1 MKFQHKDRNVPLH
14 LILIFA
20 LLSIGIWISGYLYY
34 KYQREDI
41 KKEKQEDLA
50 AVADLKVSQIVNW
63 RRERLADA
71 QNIFENKLIIPHV
84 QQFLERPMSSAYK
97 QEILHW
103 LKSKQKYYLYKNVIL
118 VDTNAEIRLAV
129 TDGKEVL
136 GPDAKKLAMEAM
148 EKKQVVFSD
157 LYRGKIANVIR
168 ITLVV
173 PMLVTRDSETI
184 PIGAI
189 LLRVDPYQFL
199 YPLIQ
204 MWPTPSETA
213 ETVLFR
219 REDNEVVFL
228 NELRHKKGPALKL
241 RFSVNEQRLPSTMTM
256 YGITGVHEA
265 IDYRGIPV
273 LAVVRS
279 IPDSPW
285 FLVAKI
291 DQEEIYVSIHERL
304 IIAMIL
310 VTIFIVATGSVIGL
324 IWRNQR
330 AQSYHKLYESE
341 AERLREHKQAEEI
354 LLEEKHFSDSV
365 INSLPGIFY
374 LFDMEGRF
382 LRWNRNFEVVTGYAA
397 EEVPQKNPLDF
408 FSGEEK
414 TLVGE
419 TIQEVFTKGESS
431 VEANLVL
438 KDRSRIPYL
447 FTGLRFLSG
456 DQKYLLGMGIDITER
471 KRVEKEIRKLNE
483 ELEQRVIQ
491 RTEQL
496 DTANRGLEDEIVDR
510 KAIEKAL
517 KAAELRYRVLFEQSP
532 DGVLL
537 IDPETTLPIE
547 FNETAHQQLGYSRE
561 EFARLRISDYEVFE
575 EPDEIRSRV
584 DKILHI
590 GRDDFQTKHQTQ
602 NGEIKDVMVTV
613 QLLDLYGRPV
623 LHCIFRDIT
632 ELKRAEEEISGLNE
646 ILQRRALELE
656 AINRELEA
664 FSYSVSHDL
673 RAPLR
678 SVDGFSQAL
687 LEDYHD
693 KLDAEGR
700 DYLQRIR
707 RASQY
712 MGQLI
717 DDLLNLSRVT
727 RFEMHHEEVDLSA
740 LVKVIA
746 ADLKASQPDQNAE
759 FVIEDGVVVN
769 GDARLLRIM
778 LENLLSNAWK
788 FTGNHPHPVIQFGI
802 IQYEEKRACF
812 LRDNGAGFE
821 MKYANKLFGPFQ
833 RLHTQAEFPGTGVG
847 LAIVY
852 RIVQRHG
859 GRVWA
864 EGEEGKGAT
873 FYFTV

>member
-1 MKFQHKDRNVPLH
+1 MSQQTRYRTIPNH
-14 LILIFA
+14 LIIIFL
-20 LLSIGIWISGYLYY
+20 LLSVSFCFAGYQYY
-34 KYQREDI
+34 AHQKEHI
-41 KKEKQEDLA
+41 KRLKQEELSA
-50 AVADLKVSQIVNW
+50 IADLKVDQIVNW
-63 RRERLADA
+63 RKERLGDA
-71 QNIFENKLIIPHV
+71 AIIFGNQLMNTHIRK
-84 QQFLERPMSSAYK
+84 FFERPGASSYK
-97 QEILHW
+97 QEILKW
-103 LKSKQKYYLYKNVIL
+103 LQCFQRRYSYHNIIL
-118 VDTNAEIRLAV
+118 LDAGGNIRLSV
-129 TDGKEVL
+129 TDGKEIL
-136 GPDAKKLAMEAM
+136 GPDAKKLAAEAM
-148 EKKQVVFSD
+148 EKKEIIFSD
-157 LYRGKIANVIR
+157 LYRSRTTNIIR
-168 ITLVV
+168 LTLIV
-173 PMLVTRDSETI
+173 PILVSQGQDSI
-184 PIGAI
+184 SIGAI
-189 LLRVDPYQFL
+189 LLRIDPFQFL
-199 YPLIQ
+199 YSLIQ
-204 MWPTPSETA
+204 KWPTPSSTSETI
-213 ETVLFR
+213 LIR
-219 REDNEVVFL
+219 REGDNIVFL
-228 NELRHKKGPALKL
+228 NELRHQKGTELTIHPTMNDPRCPAAMAA
-241 RFSVNEQRLPSTMTM
+241 R
-256 YGITGVHEA
+256 GIVGIVEG
-265 IDYRGIPV
+265 IDYRGVPV
-273 LAVVRS
+273 LAAIRA

-285 FLVAKI
+285 FLESKI
-291 DQEEIYVSIHERL
+291 DKDEIYEPIREHFWITL
-304 IIAMIL
+304 IIVNML
-310 VTIFIVATGSVIGL
+310 IFVAGSVIGF
-324 IWRNQR
+324 IWRHQR
-330 AQSYHKLYESE
+330 AQFYRKQYE
-341 AERLREHKQAEEI
+341 AELERLEERKQAEEI

-374 LFDMEGRF
+374 LFNMEGRF
-382 LRWNRNFEVVTGYAA
+382 LRWNRNFEVVTGYTA
-397 EEVPQKNPLDF
+397 EEVSQKNPLDF
-408 FSGEEK
+408 FSGGEK

-419 TIQEVFTKGESS
+419 TIQKVFTKGEAS

-447 FTGLRFLSG
+447 FMGLRFLSG

-471 KRVEKEIRKLNE
+471 KRIEEEIRILNE

-496 DTANRGLEDEIVDR
+496 EAANMGLEDEILER
-510 KAIEKAL
+510 KTIEKAL
-517 KAAELRYRVLFEQSP
+517 KAAELRYRTLFEQSP
-532 DGVLL
+532 DGVLI
-537 IDPETTLPIE
+537 IDPETSRSIE
-547 FNETAHQQLGYSRE
+547 FNETAHRQLGYSPE
-561 EFARLRISDYEVFE
+561 EFAQLRISDYEAIE
-575 EPDEIRSRV
+575 NPEGTKARI
-584 DKILHI
+584 DKILHE
-590 GRDDFQTKHQTQ
+590 GRDDFETKHRTKQ
-602 NGEIKDVMVTV
+602 GEIRNISVTI

-656 AINRELEA
+656 AINRELES

-707 RASQY
+707 RASQH

-727 RFEMHHEEVDLSA
+727 RFEMHHEEVDLSV
-740 LVKVIA
+740 LVNAIA
-746 ADLKASQPDQNAE
+746 ADLKASQPDQNVE

-778 LENLLSNAWK
+778 LKNLLSNAWK

-802 IQYEEKRACF
+802 TQYEEKRTCF
-812 LRDNGAGFE
+812 VRDNGAGFK
-821 MKYANKLFGPFQ
+821 MKYANKLFSPFQ
-833 RLHTQAEFPGTGVG
+833 RLHTQAEFPGTGIG